1 MTTPRVLITS
11 IFLKAGDDVDRYLA
25 SQGME
30 PVYRPWHGGRTEEE
44 MTGLLR
50 GIDGAIVSSDPFTA
64 RVIQAADRLRVISRT
79 GVGYDAVD
87 VPAAT
92 KRGVIV
98 TTTPGVNRHAVADWA
113 LALILCCARKV
124 PESLAEVRRGA
135 WTRHE
140 GMDLAEKTLGVVGLG
155 TIGKEVAKRAKAF
168 GMRLLAFDLV
178 QDLPFAAGQG
188 IAYVPLED
196 LLRQSDFVS
205 IHCFLNAATRHLINA
220 ERLLLM
226 KPTAF
231 LINTARGGI
240 VDTEALYRGPSG
252 QADRRGGLGCVRRG
266 AASRRQPAA
275 GTRERLPQS
284 SHRRVHRGR
293 AHTLGAHG
301 GRESGPGPDR
311 RAARGHRES
320 GGPGALAL
328 DWRDTHPAIRPVG
341 VGCEGSSS
349 SR

>member
-1 MTTPRVLITS
+1 MGNPRVLITS
-11 IFLKAGDDVDRYLA
+11 IFLKAGDDVDRYLT

-30 PVYRPWHGGRTEEE
+30 TVYRPWHGGRTEEE
-44 MTGLLR
+44 LIDLLR
-50 GIDGAIVSSDPFTA
+50 GIDGAIVSTDPFTA
-64 RVIQAADRLRVISRT
+64 RVIQAVDRLRVISRT

-124 PESLAEVRRGA
+124 PENLAEVRRGA

-140 GMDLAEKTLGVVGLG
+140 GMDLAGKTLGVVGLG
-155 TIGKEVAKRAKAF
+155 TIGKEVAQRAKAF

-205 IHCFLNAATRHLINA
+205 VHCFLTAATRHLINA

-240 VDTEALYRGPSG
+240 VDTEALCHALQAKQIAGAGLDVFEGEPLRADSPLRALENVYLSPHCAGSTADARKRSGSMAADNLVRALRG
-252 QADRRGGLGCVRRG
+252 
-266 AASRRQPAA
+266 
-275 GTRERLPQS
+275 ERPEGIVNPEVL
-284 SHRRVHRGR
+284 
-293 AHTLGAHG
+293 
-301 GRESGPGPDR
+301 
-311 RAARGHRES
+311 AR
-320 GGPGALAL
+320 
-328 DWRDTHPAIRPVG
+328 
-341 VGCEGSSS
+341 
-349 SR
+349 

>member
-11 IFLKAGDDVDRYLA
+11 IFLKAGDDVDRYLT

-44 MTGLLR
+44 LIDLLR
-50 GIDGAIVSSDPFTA
+50 GIDGAIVSTDPFTA

-124 PESLAEVRRGA
+124 PESLEEVRRGA

-240 VDTEALYRGPSG
+240 VDTEALYRALHAKRIAGAGLDVFEGEPLRADNPLRTLENVYLSPHTAGSTADARRLSG
-252 QADRRGGLGCVRRG
+252 ATAAENLIRALRG
-266 AASRRQPAA
+266 
-275 GTRERLPQS
+275 ER
-284 SHRRVHRGR
+284 
-293 AHTLGAHG
+293 
-301 GRESGPGPDR
+301 PDGIVNPEVL
-311 RAARGHRES
+311 AR
-320 GGPGALAL
+320 
-328 DWRDTHPAIRPVG
+328 
-341 VGCEGSSS
+341 
-349 SR
+349 

>member
-1 MTTPRVLITS
+1 MT
-11 IFLKAGDDVDRYLA
+11 D
-25 SQGME
+25 
-30 PVYRPWHGGRTEEE
+30 
-44 MTGLLR
+44 LLR

-135 WTRHE
+135 WTRYL

-240 VDTEALYRGPSG
+240 VDTEALTQVLRAKRIAGAGLDVFEGEPLRADSPLRELENVYLSPHCAGSTTDARTRSGRMAAENLVRGLTG
-252 QADRRGGLGCVRRG
+252 
-266 AASRRQPAA
+266 
-275 GTRERLPQS
+275 ERPEGIVNPEVL
-284 SHRRVHRGR
+284 
-293 AHTLGAHG
+293 
-301 GRESGPGPDR
+301 
-311 RAARGHRES
+311 AR
-320 GGPGALAL
+320 
-328 DWRDTHPAIRPVG
+328 
-341 VGCEGSSS
+341 
-349 SR
+349 

>member
-1 MTTPRVLITS
+1 LIANEEHKNMTTTRLLITS
-11 IFLKAGDDVDRYLA
+11 IFLKAGDDVDRYLT

-44 MTGLLR
+44 LIDLLR
-50 GIDGAIVSSDPFTA
+50 GIDGAIVSTDPFTA

-124 PESLAEVRRGA
+124 PENLAEVRRGE

-240 VDTEALYRGPSG
+240 VDTEALYRALHAKRIAGAGLDVFEGEPLR
-252 QADRRGGLGCVRRG
+252 ADSPLRTLENVYLSPHTAGSTADARRLSG
-266 AASRRQPAA
+266 AAAA
-275 GTRERLPQS
+275 ENLIRALRGERPDGI
-284 SHRRVHRGR
+284 VNPEVR
-293 AHTLGAHG
+293 A
-301 GRESGPGPDR
+301 R
-311 RAARGHRES
+311 
-320 GGPGALAL
+320 
-328 DWRDTHPAIRPVG
+328 
-341 VGCEGSSS
+341 
-349 SR
+349 

>member
-1 MTTPRVLITS
+1 LIANEEHKNMTTTRLLITS
-11 IFLKAGDDVDRYLA
+11 IFLKAGDDVDRYLT

-44 MTGLLR
+44 LIDLLR
-50 GIDGAIVSSDPFTA
+50 GIDGAIVSTDPFTA

-124 PESLAEVRRGA
+124 PENLAEVRRGE

-178 QDLPFAAGQG
+178 QDLPFAAEQG

-240 VDTEALYRGPSG
+240 VDTEALYRALHAKRIAGAGLDVFEGEPLRADSPLRTLENVYLSPHTAGSTADARRLSG
-252 QADRRGGLGCVRRG
+252 TAAAENLIRALRG
-266 AASRRQPAA
+266 
-275 GTRERLPQS
+275 ER
-284 SHRRVHRGR
+284 
-293 AHTLGAHG
+293 
-301 GRESGPGPDR
+301 PDGIVNPEVL
-311 RAARGHRES
+311 AR
-320 GGPGALAL
+320 
-328 DWRDTHPAIRPVG
+328 
-341 VGCEGSSS
+341 
-349 SR
+349 

>member
-1 MTTPRVLITS
+1 MTTTRVLITS
-11 IFLKAGDDVDRYLA
+11 IFLKAGDDVDRYLT

-44 MTGLLR
+44 LIDLLR
-50 GIDGAIVSSDPFTA
+50 GIDGAIVSTDPFTA

-92 KRGVIV
+92 RRGVIV

-124 PESLAEVRRGA
+124 PENLAEVRRGA
-135 WTRHE
+135 WARHE

-168 GMRLLAFDLV
+168 GMRFLAFDLV

-240 VDTEALYRGPSG
+240 VDTEALYRALHAKRIAGAGLDVFEGEPLRADNPLRTLENVYLSPHTAGSTADARRLSG
-252 QADRRGGLGCVRRG
+252 ATAAENLIRALRG
-266 AASRRQPAA
+266 
-275 GTRERLPQS
+275 ERPDGI
-284 SHRRVHRGR
+284 VN
-293 AHTLGAHG
+293 
-301 GRESGPGPDR
+301 PGVL
-311 RAARGHRES
+311 AR
-320 GGPGALAL
+320 
-328 DWRDTHPAIRPVG
+328 
-341 VGCEGSSS
+341 
-349 SR
+349 

>member
-1 MTTPRVLITS
+1 MTTTRVLITS
-11 IFLKAGDDVDRYLA
+11 IFLKAGDDVDRYLT

-30 PVYRPWHGGRTEEE
+30 PVYHPWHGGRTEEE
-44 MTGLLR
+44 LIDLLR
-50 GIDGAIVSSDPFTA
+50 GIDGAIVSTDPFTA

-124 PESLAEVRRGA
+124 PENLAEVRRGA

-140 GMDLAEKTLGVVGLG
+140 GMDLAGKTLGVVGLG

-240 VDTEALYRGPSG
+240 VDTEALYRALHAKRIAGAGLDVFEGEPLRADSPLRALENVYLSPHTAGSTADARRLSG
-252 QADRRGGLGCVRRG
+252 ATAAENLIRALRG
-266 AASRRQPAA
+266 
-275 GTRERLPQS
+275 ER
-284 SHRRVHRGR
+284 
-293 AHTLGAHG
+293 
-301 GRESGPGPDR
+301 PDGIVNPEVL
-311 RAARGHRES
+311 AR
-320 GGPGALAL
+320 
-328 DWRDTHPAIRPVG
+328 
-341 VGCEGSSS
+341 
-349 SR
+349 

>member
-1 MTTPRVLITS
+1 MTTTRLLITS
-11 IFLKAGDDVDRYLA
+11 IFLKAGDDVDRYLT

-44 MTGLLR
+44 LIDLLR
-50 GIDGAIVSSDPFTA
+50 GIDGAIVSTDPFTA

-124 PESLAEVRRGA
+124 PENLAEVRRGA

-140 GMDLAEKTLGVVGLG
+140 GMDLAEKTLGLVGLG

-240 VDTEALYRGPSG
+240 VDTEALYRALHAKRIAGAGLDVFEGEPLR
-252 QADRRGGLGCVRRG
+252 ADSPLRTLENVYLSPHTAGSTADARRLSG
-266 AASRRQPAA
+266 AAAA
-275 GTRERLPQS
+275 ENLIRALRGER
-284 SHRRVHRGR
+284 
-293 AHTLGAHG
+293 
-301 GRESGPGPDR
+301 PDGIVNPEVL
-311 RAARGHRES
+311 AR
-320 GGPGALAL
+320 
-328 DWRDTHPAIRPVG
+328 
-341 VGCEGSSS
+341 
-349 SR
+349 

>member
-11 IFLKAGDDVDRYLA
+11 IFLKAGDDVDRYLT

-44 MTGLLR
+44 MTDLLR

-140 GMDLAEKTLGVVGLG
+140 GMDLAEKTLGLVGLG

-188 IAYVPLED
+188 ITYVPLED

-205 IHCFLNAATRHLINA
+205 IHCFLNAVTRHLINA

-240 VDTEALYRGPSG
+240 VDNEALYRALLAKRIAGAGLDVFEGEPLRADSPLRALESVYLSPHTAGSTVDARTRSG
-252 QADRRGGLGCVRRG
+252 RMAAENLVRGLTG
-266 AASRRQPAA
+266 
-275 GTRERLPQS
+275 ERPEGIVNPEVL
-284 SHRRVHRGR
+284 
-293 AHTLGAHG
+293 
-301 GRESGPGPDR
+301 
-311 RAARGHRES
+311 AR
-320 GGPGALAL
+320 
-328 DWRDTHPAIRPVG
+328 
-341 VGCEGSSS
+341 
-349 SR
+349 